1 MVNQEALVRDAAALV
16 RTPGLSGQ
24 EGAAARLFASQL
36 EALGFDEV
44 RTDAVGNVIGIIR
57 GGRPGGRIMF
67 EGHIDT
73 VPEGDLSLWTRD
85 PYGGEAS
92 GGRIWGRGTS
102 DMKGA
107 LVAMAHG
114 LANVIPHKSALS
126 GELVLTAV
134 VCEEIFEG
142 IAFGRVLDALPP
154 DLVVVGEA
162 TELEL
167 AIGQKG
173 RAEVRIEVHGRS
185 AHSSCPDKGLN
196 AIRGFASLFH
206 RIESLRLTEDP
217 VLGRAVFEP
226 VDIVSAPWPGASVI
240 PALCRSTWDRRLLPG
255 ESVES
260 VLGPL
265 QTLFAEESR
274 KQPGFEFSAEIVS
287 AETRTWPG
295 AMISASRFFPAWC
308 ARKDS
313 PYIQEAQAALQSTG
327 LTAGLRT
334 WGFCT
339 DGSESAGRRGIPTI
353 GFGPSR
359 EDLAHVADEYIEIHE
374 LQAAAAGYPA
384 LALRLADFIGRMPEN
399 VRCQP
404 GSVGEGQV

>member
-1 MVNQEALVRDAAALV
+1 MVDQEALVRDAVALV
-16 RTPGLSGQ
+16 RTPSLSGQ
-24 EGAAARLFASQL
+24 ERAAARLFGSQL

-44 RTDAVGNVIGIIR
+44 RTDASGNVIGIIR

-73 VPEGDLSLWTRD
+73 VPEGDVSLWTRE
-85 PYGGEAS
+85 PYGGEVS

-114 LANVIPHKSALS
+114 LANVIPHKTGLS

-142 IAFGRVLDALPP
+142 IAFGQVMDALPP

-162 TELEL
+162 TGLEL

-173 RAEVRIEVHGRS
+173 RAEVRIEVHGKS
-185 AHSSCPDKGLN
+185 AHSACPGMGLN
-196 AIRGFASLFH
+196 AVRGFASVFD
-206 RIESLRLTEDP
+206 RIESLPLPEDP

-226 VDIVSAPWPGASVI
+226 VDIISAPWPGASVI

-274 KQPGFEFSAEIVS
+274 KQPGLEFSAEIVS
-287 AETRTWPG
+287 DGTMTWTG
-295 AMISASRFFPAWC
+295 TEISASRFFPAWC
-308 ARKDS
+308 AQNESLYVR
-313 PYIQEAQAALQSTG
+313 EAQAALQSTG
-327 LTAGLRT
+327 LAAGLRT

-339 DGSESAGRRGIPTI
+339 DGSESAGRRSIPTL

-359 EDLAHVADEYIEIHE
+359 EDLAHVADEYIEIQE
-374 LQAAAAGYPA
+374 MQAAAEGYTA
-384 LALRLADFIGRMPEN
+384 LALRLTDFIGRMPEN
-399 VRCQP
+399 VRCRP
-404 GSVGEGQV
+404 GPVGEGRA